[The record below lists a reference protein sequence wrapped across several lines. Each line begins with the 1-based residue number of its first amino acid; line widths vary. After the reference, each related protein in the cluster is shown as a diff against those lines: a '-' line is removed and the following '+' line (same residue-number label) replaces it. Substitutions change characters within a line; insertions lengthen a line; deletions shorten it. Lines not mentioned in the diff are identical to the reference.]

1 MILSYQ
7 GDSCCVSPH
16 SKHNFSAN
24 GARVNAYIYTRM
36 ELRVRDCAH
45 RANTTRMVR
54 VRYAYGTRMV
64 RVWKKVFYAYY
75 TRKLRVLYA

>member
-1 MILSYQ
+1 MVLSYQ
-7 GDSCCVSPH
+7 GASCCVSPH
-16 SKHNFSAN
+16 SKHKLSAN

-45 RANTTRMVR
+45 RANTTRT

-64 RVWKKVFYAYY
+64 RVWYAYGKKY
-75 TRKLRVLYA
+75 STRIIRV